1 MKTSKELL
9 SSITKTAQMGQLGIR
24 CVLDYAQNHD
34 LKQALRSQL
43 DEYDRIEEGALN
55 IAEQRG
61 WEIAELSPAAKL
73 MSMTYTKVN
82 LMMGNIDSRI
92 AAMMING
99 NTKGMVKS
107 IKNQHH
113 SIQTDSRINRLG
125 EKLLAHETANI
136 RQMQEYL

>member
-9 SSITKTAQMGQLGIR
+9 SSITKTAQMGQLGIQ
-24 CVLDYAQNHD
+24 CVLEYAESNG
-34 LKQALRSQL
+34 LKQALHSQL
-43 DEYDRIEEGALN
+43 QEYDHIEEEALN
-55 IAEQRG
+55 IAKQRG
-61 WEIAELSPAAKL
+61 WDIPELNPATKL
-73 MSMTYTKVN
+73 MSKTYTKAN
-82 LMMGNIDSRI
+82 LMMGNVDSRI

-113 SIQTDSRINRLG
+113 STQTDPRISRLG

>member
-1 MKTSKELL
+1 MKTNKELL
-9 SSITKTAQMGQLGIR
+9 SSITKTAQMGQLGIQN
-24 CVLDYAQNHD
+24 VMDYAQND
-34 LKQALRSQL
+34 NLKQALRSQL
-43 DEYDRIEEGALN
+43 QEYDRIEEEALN

-61 WEIAELSPAAKL
+61 WDIPQLDPATKFMSKACAKA
-73 MSMTYTKVN
+73 N
-82 LMMGNIDSRI
+82 LMIGNIDSRI

-113 SIQTDSRINRLG
+113 CKNPDSRINRLG

-136 RQMQEYL
+136 TQMQEFL

>member
-1 MKTSKELL
+1 MKTSKEQL

-24 CVLDYAQNHD
+24 CVLEYAKNKN
-34 LKQALRSQL
+34 LRQALRSQL
-43 DEYDRIEEGALN
+43 QEYDRIEEEALN

-61 WEIAELSPAAKL
+61 WEIPELDPATKL
-73 MSMTYTKVN
+73 MSKAYTKAN
-82 LMMGNIDSRI
+82 LMMGNVDSRI

-113 SIQTDSRINRLG
+113 SSQCDPRINRLG

-136 RQMQEYL
+136 QQMQEYL